1 MRKFSLLLL
10 SICFLSSLFACSE
23 ESEINAYNTIET
35 KHLMVN
41 GKPFLMLGAQLRT
54 DFFLGLDNKTPDDL
68 APYFELAAKMNVLVV
83 QVPVAWSDVEVE
95 KDIYKTE
102 LVEKYIE
109 LCDRYQLKLEI
120 LWFGSYMCGISVGGY
135 IPDYVENDNSTYP
148 ELNPDADYI
157 ADSVGGWFG
166 KRFWLKPNTPALVE
180 RESKALKQMMEAIY
194 HYDSSHG
201 QKHTVIG
208 IQVENEPDILATRH
222 NQDHGYTPEQ
232 IWPDLI
238 SMLDQLGQVVKNSP
252 YDCYTRVNQTNP
264 YPDYMER
271 SAEIAATAG
280 IDYVGLDPYQ
290 NKLSQID
297 SNLRRLRKIK
307 DNYGHIAENG
317 GEYVN
322 NDLLTLKALSLGC
335 GYEIFE
341 VITSTSPKLEA
352 RGLTIRGV
360 YNPDFTPKPHTQRI
374 VDAFKIFKGA
384 WVDLASA
391 DAKDIIGFNL
401 KHDDGLNQTSEYQN
415 TTHAGIKWST
425 GSRGVAFAVER
436 NNYLVVASTQND
448 QMTFRNIQIKNIEK
462 GYYDINGN
470 WVSDGKMTP
479 TGNQLSLEP
488 CIVYKIQF

>member
-1 MRKFSLLLL
+1 MRKLKFLLY
-10 SICFLSSLFACSE
+10 CFLSTLFACS
-23 ESEINAYNTIET
+23 NANEVDPNNTIVT

-54 DFFLGLDNKTPDDL
+54 DFFLQLDKKSPEEL
-68 APYFELAAKMNVLVV
+68 APYFELAANMNILVV
-83 QVPVAWSDVEVE
+83 QVPVAWKDVEAE
-95 KDIYKTE
+95 KDIYNTE

-109 LCDRYQLKLEI
+109 LCDKYQLKLEI
-120 LWFGSYMCGISVGGY
+120 LWFGSYMCGYSVEGY
-135 IPDYVENDNSTYP
+135 IPDYVINNTSTYP
-148 ELNPDADYI
+148 DLKPSAAFE
-157 ADSVGGWFG
+157 GWLG
-166 KRFWLKPNTPALVE
+166 KHYYLKPNTPALVE
-180 RESKALKQMMEAIY
+180 RESKALKQMMDAIY
-194 HYDSSHG
+194 HYDNNHG

-208 IQVENEPDILATRH
+208 IQVENEPDMLATRH
-222 NQDHGYTPEQ
+222 NQEHGYTPEQ
-232 IWPDLI
+232 LWRDLI
-238 SMLDQLGQVVKNSP
+238 SMLDQLGQVVKNS
-252 YDCYTRVNQTNP
+252 
-264 YPDYMER
+264 
-271 SAEIAATAG
+271 A
-280 IDYVGLDPYQ
+280 YVGLDPYE
-290 NKLSQID
+290 NNMLGID
-297 SNLRRLRKIK
+297 SKLRRLRKIK

-317 GEYVN
+317 GEYAN
-322 NDLLTLKALSLGC
+322 NDLLTLKAISLGC

-341 VITSTSPKLEA
+341 VITTPHPYLVDWT
-352 RGLTIRGV
+352 LRGV

-401 KHDDGLNQTSEYQN
+401 KYDDGQEQTTENQN

-425 GSRGVAFAVER
+425 SSRGVAFAVER

-470 WVSDGKMTP
+470 WVSDEKMTP

>member
-1 MRKFSLLLL
+1 MRKLKFLLY
-10 SICFLSSLFACSE
+10 CFLSTLFACSNAN
-23 ESEINAYNTIET
+23 EIDPNNTIIT

-54 DFFLGLDNKTPDDL
+54 DFFLQLDKKTPEEL
-68 APYFELAAKMNVLVV
+68 APYFELAANMNILVV
-83 QVPVAWSDVEVE
+83 QVPVAWKDVEAE
-95 KDIYKTE
+95 KDIYNTE

-120 LWFGSYMCGISVGGY
+120 LWFGSYMCGYSVEGY
-135 IPDYVENDNSTYP
+135 IPDYVINNTSTYP
-148 ELNPDADYI
+148 DLKPSAAFE
-157 ADSVGGWFG
+157 GWLG
-166 KRFWLKPNTPALVE
+166 KHYYLKPNTPALVE
-180 RESKALKQMMEAIY
+180 RESKALKQMMAAIY
-194 HYDSSHG
+194 HYDNNHG

-208 IQVENEPDILATRH
+208 IQVENEPDMLATRH
-222 NQDHGYTPEQ
+222 NQEHGYSPEQ
-232 IWPDLI
+232 LWPDLI
-238 SMLDQLGQVVKNSP
+238 SMLDQLGQVVKNSA
-252 YDCYTRVNQTNP
+252 YDCYTRVNQTTT
-264 YPDYMER
+264 YSDYMER

-280 IDYVGLDPYQ
+280 IDYVGLDPYE
-290 NKLSQID
+290 NNMLGID
-297 SNLRRLRKIK
+297 SKLRRLRKIK

-317 GEYVN
+317 GEYAN
-322 NDLLTLKALSLGC
+322 NDLLTLKAISLGC

-341 VITSTSPKLEA
+341 VITTPHPYLVDWT
-352 RGLTIRGV
+352 LRGV

-401 KHDDGLNQTSEYQN
+401 KYDDGQEQTTENQN

-425 GSRGVAFAVER
+425 SSRGVAFAVER

-470 WVSDGKMTP
+470 WVSDEKMTP

>member
-1 MRKFSLLLL
+1 MRKLNFLLY
-10 SICFLSSLFACSE
+10 CFLSTLFACS
-23 ESEINAYNTIET
+23 NANEVDPNNTIVT

-54 DFFLGLDNKTPDDL
+54 DFFLQLDKKSPEEL
-68 APYFELAAKMNVLVV
+68 APYFELAANMNILVV
-83 QVPVAWSDVEVE
+83 QVPVAWKDVEAE
-95 KDIYKTE
+95 KDIYNTE

-109 LCDRYQLKLEI
+109 LCDKYQLKLEI
-120 LWFGSYMCGISVGGY
+120 LWFGSYMCGYSVEGY
-135 IPDYVENDNSTYP
+135 IPDYVINNTSTYP
-148 ELNPDADYI
+148 DLKPSAAFE
-157 ADSVGGWFG
+157 GWLG
-166 KRFWLKPNTPALVE
+166 KHYYLKPNTPALVE
-180 RESKALKQMMEAIY
+180 RESKALKQMMDAIY
-194 HYDSSHG
+194 HYDNNHG

-208 IQVENEPDILATRH
+208 IQVENEPDMLATRH
-222 NQDHGYTPEQ
+222 NQEHGYTPEQ
-232 IWPDLI
+232 LWRDLI
-238 SMLDQLGQVVKNSP
+238 SMLDQLGQVVKNSA
-252 YDCYTRVNQTNP
+252 YDCYTRVNQTTT
-264 YPDYMER
+264 YSDYMER

-280 IDYVGLDPYQ
+280 IDYVGLDPYE
-290 NKLSQID
+290 NNMLGID
-297 SNLRRLRKIK
+297 SKLRRLRKIK

-317 GEYVN
+317 GEYAN
-322 NDLLTLKALSLGC
+322 NDLLTLKAISLGC

-341 VITSTSPKLEA
+341 VITTPHPYLVDWT
-352 RGLTIRGV
+352 LRGV

-401 KHDDGLNQTSEYQN
+401 KYDDGQEQTTENQN

-425 GSRGVAFAVER
+425 SSRGVAFAVER

-470 WVSDGKMTP
+470 WVSDEKMTP